1 MSFNTDSSSFNVPLV
16 NGSIIINGDHI
27 STTSNIM
34 YCVKEAIGTQGL
46 LTLSNQLNGTVTILS
61 SDINDQSI
69 INDMIW

>member
-1 MSFNTDSSSFNVPLV
+1 MSFNTDSSSFNVSLV

-34 YCVKEAIGTQGL
+34 YCVKEVIGTRGL
-46 LTLSNQLNGTVTILS
+46 LTLSNQLNGSVTISS

-69 INDMIW
+69 INVMIW